1 MRIIAT
7 MINIVENILSF
18 SMAKNF
24 MKKSFIILI
33 LSFLPVPL
41 YRLLLLKSKKAC
53 YLVPYS
59 KYLFVV
65 HGKNYSKNNKKKCSP
80 NNSHFQRC
88 QSVF

>member
-33 LSFLPVPL
+33 LSFLPAPL
-41 YRLLLLKSKKAC
+41 YRLLPLKSKKAC
-53 YLVPYS
+53 YLLPYS